1 MKKLFTLIA
10 ALGITSLAI
19 AQEEPATPDSM
30 EVMPGDTLRK
40 ETRTSDDTTYIDL
53 KNAKITIVNKSK
65 EEKEEGRTSRS
76 DKYELA
82 WWSGIDIGVNGIMGD
97 DYRTELN
104 PDFDFFEPDYG
115 KSRYIAFNVTQL
127 KGRIIKDYVGITT
140 GLGVQIYNYK
150 FSGDNVFTFGD
161 SLTAAPSGEVNIS
174 KNKLRASYLAV
185 PVMLEFNTSLNPEKS
200 FHISA
205 GVVGKMRF
213 ENMYKQKFSFEGSES
228 KTKLKGDLGL
238 NRWGADAIV
247 RVGYRKLTFFT
258 QVGLLPLF
266 DDTDSNPELYAF
278 AAGLSLIF

>member
-10 ALGITSLAI
+10 ALGITGLAI
-19 AQEEPATPDSM
+19 AQVEPTTPDSL
-30 EVMPGDTLRK
+30 EVAPADTAKVQRFS
-40 ETRTSDDTTYIDL
+40 EDTTYIDL
-53 KNAKITIVNKSK
+53 KNAKITIISKTK
-65 EEKEEGRTSRS
+65 EEKDEKRTSRS

-104 PDFDFFEPDYG
+104 PNFDFFEPDYG
-115 KSRYIAFNVTQL
+115 KSRYIAFNFAQL

-161 SLTAAPSGEVNIS
+161 SLMAMPSGEVNIS

-185 PVMLEFNTSLNPEKS
+185 PLMLEFNTSLDREKS

-205 GVVGKMRF
+205 GVVGKVRF
-213 ENMYKQKFSFEGSES
+213 ENMYKQKFSFEGSDS

-247 RVGYRKLTFFT
+247 RVGYRNLTLFT

-266 DDTDSNPELYAF
+266 DDTDRNPELYAF
-278 AAGLSLIF
+278 AAGLHINF